1 MSLNLKY
8 VLFDGI
14 YHQKLKPLTLTR
26 PVSDLRI
33 GIFKIREKWE
43 LALNTMVSIRTKD
56 YLSEKF
62 NSNLDEC
69 EIGICSSL
77 LPNPQLCDAINSL
90 KENTIMMRN
99 GKLLAICPLPKED
112 DQINQKLSN
121 YKLVQFTSEF
131 SLIESPMDIFNLNGQ
146 EISNDLKYLDKNNL
160 QKVSYGNGNLI
171 IGDHIF
177 IEEGASISGATLNSS
192 EGPIYISKDVEIM
205 EGTNIRGPFVVL
217 ENSVIKMGAKIY
229 GPTTIGPSCK
239 IGGELSNVVFQGF
252 SNKAHDGFIGNSVI
266 GCWCNFGADTNSSN
280 LKNNYG
286 KVKSWSYE
294 SESFEDTGTQY
305 CGLITGDHSKSG
317 INTMFNTGTVIGA
330 FVNVFDGG
338 FPPKFI
344 PSFSWGD
351 KESFETYK
359 FDKAIEVAK
368 VVMDRRGVD
377 LDEKTIKIYR
387 SLFEKVS

>member
-146 EISNDLKYLDKNNL
+146 EISNDLKYLDKKNL

-171 IGDHIF
+171 IGDHVF

-205 EGTNIRGPFVVL
+205 EGTNIRGPFVAL

-266 GCWCNFGADTNSSN
+266 GCWCNFGCIHVWCFTSTIIFYNTKARVNS
-280 LKNNYG
+280 
-286 KVKSWSYE
+286 
-294 SESFEDTGTQY
+294 
-305 CGLITGDHSKSG
+305 
-317 INTMFNTGTVIGA
+317 
-330 FVNVFDGG
+330 
-338 FPPKFI
+338 
-344 PSFSWGD
+344 
-351 KESFETYK
+351 
-359 FDKAIEVAK
+359 
-368 VVMDRRGVD
+368 
-377 LDEKTIKIYR
+377 
-387 SLFEKVS
+387 